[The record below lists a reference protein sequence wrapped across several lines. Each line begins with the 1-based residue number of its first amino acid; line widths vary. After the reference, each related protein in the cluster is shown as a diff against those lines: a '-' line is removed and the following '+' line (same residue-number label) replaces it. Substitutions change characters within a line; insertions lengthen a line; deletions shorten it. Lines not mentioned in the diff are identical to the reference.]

1 MLIEVKQIFHESM
14 AIDNPVNNAKMHAHN
29 FAYGSNMNNYTL
41 KPLQDILGMH
51 ITSKT
56 YVGVTQTK

>member
-1 MLIEVKQIFHESM
+1 M
-14 AIDNPVNNAKMHAHN
+14 AIDNPINNAKMQAHN
-29 FAYGSNMNNYTL
+29 FAYGINMNNYTL